1 SGTVMNVQS
10 TYAPVS
16 QVLTFPNVGTTDI
29 SVLDPA
35 LEADPNSQVAMSMIY
50 SGLVKTD
57 KNMQVIPDQATW
69 QISLDRKV
77 YTFFISS
84 NVKFADGTPVT
95 AQAYVYSWSR
105 ALSPSLGSSNSA
117 LFFERPIVGAEDVH
131 DGKTQTLTGVKALND
146 HSLQVTLTQPT
157 PYFLALLTR
166 PVFLPVNPV
175 LVERYGQKSWTQH
188 VVGTGMGSGPFMV
201 KSWEHNVKMVFTP
214 NPYYYGSKPRL
225 SAVNMYFINDPG
237 TAFKTYRAS
246 EGNFVWNI
254 QQGDQDAAQDMR
266 GFERT
271 PLLQTDAVFFNVTAK
286 PFDNIKMRQAFAYAL
301 DRAAFVQRAFNNTV
315 EVANTIIPAGMPGYR
330 PADGNSIGY
339 DQRKA
344 KSLLRSVYPA
354 VTDVP
359 PVTFTYPTSLVSEKE
374 ALALQ
379 ALWLENTGVKVT
391 LLPLEPTTYQEALA
405 HHQIQLGFVQWVA
418 DFPDPYD
425 GLALYLRSN
434 ANKNYGQ

>member
-1 SGTVMNVQS
+1 
-10 TYAPVS
+10 
-16 QVLTFPNVGTTDI
+16 
-29 SVLDPA
+29 
-35 LEADPNSQVAMSMIY
+35 
-50 SGLVKTD
+50 
-57 KNMQVIPDQATW
+57 
-69 QISLDRKV
+69 
-77 YTFFISS
+77 
-84 NVKFADGTPVT
+84 
-95 AQAYVYSWSR
+95 
-105 ALSPSLGSSNSA
+105 
-117 LFFERPIVGAEDVH
+117 
-131 DGKTQTLTGVKALND
+131 
-146 HSLQVTLTQPT
+146 
-157 PYFLALLTR
+157 
-166 PVFLPVNPV
+166 
-175 LVERYGQKSWTQH
+175 
-188 VVGTGMGSGPFMV
+188 MV

-254 QQGDQDAAQDMR
+254 QQGDQDAAQGMR
-266 GFERT
+266 GFVRT

-286 PFDNIKMRQAFAYAL
+286 PFDNIKVRQAFAYAL
-301 DRAAFVQRAFNNTV
+301 DKAAFVQLAFNNTV

-391 LLPLEPTTYQEALA
+391 LLPLEPTSYQEALA

-434 ANKNYGQ
+434 ANKNYGQWQNETFDQTIAQAETLQGDARLAQYQQAEKIAISDAAWLPLDHPSMAAVIPSQVHGVSLNGYGLYFGDWSKVYLSGS